1 MSRRRRLIQLNQ
13 KIKNLNTFEK
23 VNNLFLTECDM
34 VNYFKNSGI
43 FHTRKRSNLFD
54 PNTNFNNPGQI
65 VFLTGYF
72 NVLSMFFNKY
82 INKFKYPITLIT
94 IESDIIDT
102 KREYLNHPK
111 IKKWY
116 TWNKPFHH
124 EKLYCIP
131 IGLNKDR
138 QLEGITDVIGDEK
151 INYFE
156 EREKLLLVNFGT
168 TSHPSRKSL
177 MEKAK
182 KNWSSFSDS
191 IDFYPNEKEY
201 SISSFTD
208 GRINIQVGNRKI
220 YQEIKKFKFVLSP
233 RGAGEDCHRTW
244 EALYLGCIPI
254 VLSSSI
260 NEIYQDLPVLVLD
273 SWDQISK
280 EFLEEKWEEMKQK
293 TYDYN
298 RLTLYFWVN
307 QIKTKINFITYGND
321 KFIKAKIRLL
331 NQAKHF
337 NEFDTITGYG
347 PSDLDSEFREKYK
360 DVLFQSRGGGYWIWR
375 YHLIQKLLKKMQ
387 QNEILIYIDAGCHL
401 NPKGK
406 DRFHQYIEMLKK
418 SEHGML
424 SFQMH
429 NQIEKTWTVKEI
441 FDYFGIERESEIGNQ
456 GQYLGGIL
464 FIKKCQHSEKFI
476 DRMLQILEEDRNLF
490 TDFYNSRNQGQYFKD
505 NRHEQSVSSILR
517 KIMGSEVIPKDET
530 WFSSF
535 GNGES
540 LKYPIWAKRD
550 RN

>member
-54 PNTNFNNPGQI
+54 PNTNFNNPDQM

-156 EREKLLLVNFGT
+156 ETEKLLLVNFGT

-208 GRINIQVGNRKI
+208 GGINIQVGNRKI
-220 YQEIKKFKFVLSP
+220 YQEIKKFKFVLCP

-298 RLTLYFWVN
+298 RLTLDFWVN
-307 QIKTKINFITYGND
+307 RIRTKINFITYGND

-331 NQAKHF
+331 NQAKQF
-337 NEFDTITGYG
+337 NEFDTVNGYE
-347 PSDLDSEFREKYK
+347 PEDLDSEFQEKYK
-360 DVLFQSRGGGYWIWR
+360 DVLSQSRGGGYWIWR

-418 SEHGML
+418 SEYGML

-517 KIMGSEVIPKDET
+517 KIVGSEVIPKDET
-530 WFSSF
+530 WCPPF

>member
-1 MSRRRRLIQLNQ
+1 MSRRRKITKLNEKLVKMNTSE
-13 KIKNLNTFEK
+13 KI
-23 VNNLFLTECDM
+23 NNLFLTECDM

-82 INKFKYPITLIT
+82 IDNFKYPITLIT

-111 IKKWY
+111 INKWY

-124 EKLYCIP
+124 EKLCCIP

-138 QLEGITDVIGDEK
+138 QLEGITDVIGNEK

-156 EREKLLLVNFGT
+156 ETEKLLLVNFGT

-220 YQEIKKFKFVLSP
+220 YQEIKKFKFVLCP

-298 RLTLYFWVN
+298 RLTLDFWVN

-331 NQAKHF
+331 NQAKQF
-337 NEFDTITGYG
+337 NEFDTVNGYG
-347 PSDLDSEFREKYK
+347 PEDLDSEFQEKYK
-360 DVLFQSRGGGYWIWR
+360 DVLSQSRGGGYWIWR
-375 YHLIQKLLKKMQ
+375 YHLIQKLFKKMQ
-387 QNEILIYIDAGCHL
+387 QNEILVYIDAGCHI

-406 DRFHQYIEMLKK
+406 ERFYHYIEMLKN
-418 SEHGML
+418 SEYGML

-429 NQIEKTWTVKEI
+429 NQLEKTWTVKEI

>member
-1 MSRRRRLIQLNQ
+1 
-13 KIKNLNTFEK
+13 
-23 VNNLFLTECDM
+23 
-34 VNYFKNSGI
+34 
-43 FHTRKRSNLFD
+43 
-54 PNTNFNNPGQI
+54 
-65 VFLTGYF
+65 
-72 NVLSMFFNKY
+72 Y
-82 INKFKYPITLIT
+82 INKFKYPITLVT

-102 KREYLNHPK
+102 KKEYLNHPK

-156 EREKLLLVNFGT
+156 EREKLLLVNFGIS
-168 TSHPSRKSL
+168 SHSSRGPL

-191 IDFYPNEKEY
+191 INYYPNEKEY
-201 SISSFTD
+201 SIPSFTD

-233 RGAGEDCHRTW
+233 RGVGEDCHRTW

-260 NEIYQDLPVLVLD
+260 DEIYQDLPVLVLD

-298 RLTLYFWVN
+298 RLKLDFWVN

-321 KFIKAKIRLL
+321 KFIKAKLRLL
-331 NQAKHF
+331 NQAKDF
-337 NEFDTITGYG
+337 GEFDTITGYG
-347 PSDLDSEFREKYK
+347 PSDLDSEFRKKYT
-360 DVLFQSRGGGYWIWR
+360 DVLSQSRGGGYWIWR

-406 DRFHQYIEMLKK
+406 ERFHQYIELLEK
-418 SEHGML
+418 SEYGML

-429 NQIEKTWTVKEI
+429 NQIEKWWTVKQI
-441 FDYFGIERESEIGNQ
+441 FDYFRIERESEIGNQ

-464 FIKKCQHSEKFI
+464 FIKKCQHSENFI

-505 NRHEQSVSSILR
+505 NRHEQSVSSSILR
-517 KIMGSEVIPKDET
+517 KIVGSEVIPKDET
-530 WFSSF
+530 WCPPF

-540 LKYPIWAKRD
+540 LKYPIWAKRTKD
-550 RN
+550 